1 MSNAVTALY
10 EAYKDGASFIDSSDI
25 AVFLESKGFGTVGT
39 RTASKFDTGA
49 RQQCHEQNV
58 TVESPTAENNWRRG
72 GQLVT
77 QAEKEKSRLTRLRY
91 SRTHVHNTAVIT
103 AADALAFDAS
113 DEMVLVANLLQKA
126 DLILQGM
133 KL

>member
-1 MSNAVTALY
+1 MSNAVTVIY
-10 EAYKDGASFIDSSDI
+10 EAYKDGASFIDSSDL
-25 AVFLESKGFGTVGT
+25 AVFLESKGFGPLGRNTS
-39 RTASKFDTGA
+39 SKFDTDA
-49 RQQCHEQNV
+49 RQRCHENNI
-58 TVESPTAENNWRRG
+58 TVESPTSENNWRRG

-113 DEMVLVANLLQKA
+113 DEMVLVANLLRKA
-126 DLILQGM
+126 DLILQDM
-133 KL
+133 NI